1 MKKIKEKLTDRTMY
15 IYLYYQS
22 IKNKQSFRFLG
33 VIACIG
39 LVLLASFSG
48 GIEAFADI
56 QSSAKL
62 AETGTEQLV
71 KIIGNSALFICI
83 CLFGITQFF
92 GVELGRWGKKLIFS
106 AILGSAVILNAS
118 FLRDL
123 IWGNVGAN

>member
-1 MKKIKEKLTDRTMY
+1 MNWMIKRKYRIISWQRVALCAAA
-15 IYLYYQS
+15 I
-22 IKNKQSFRFLG
+22 
-33 VIACIG
+33 VVV
-39 LVLLASFSG
+39 LVVSTVG
-48 GIEAFADI
+48 GTHVYADI

-92 GVELGRWGKKLIFS
+92 GVDLGRWGKRLIFS
-106 AILGSAVILNAS
+106 AILGSAVILNAT

-123 IWGNVGAN
+123 IWGNVGG

>member
-1 MKKIKEKLTDRTMY
+1 MNEIKKGLHHNFYGILPWRRLSMCV
-15 IYLYYQS
+15 
-22 IKNKQSFRFLG
+22 G
-33 VIACIG
+33 V
-39 LVLLASFSG
+39 LAVVVMLSTVGSTQVY
-48 GIEAFADI
+48 ADI

-92 GVELGRWGKKLIFS
+92 GVELGRWGKRLIFS
-106 AILGSAVILNAS
+106 AILGSAVILNAT

-123 IWGNVGAN
+123 IWGNVGG

>member
-1 MKKIKEKLTDRTMY
+1 MY
-15 IYLYYQS
+15 ICLYYEL
-22 IKNKQSFRFLG
+22 IKNKKSFRLLC

-39 LVLLASFSG
+39 LILLASFSG
-48 GIEAFADI
+48 SVEAFADI

-83 CLFGITQFF
+83 CLFGISQFF

-123 IWGNVGAN
+123 IWGNVGTN

>member
-1 MKKIKEKLTDRTMY
+1 MY
-15 IYLYYQS
+15 ICLYYQS
-22 IKNKQSFRFLG
+22 IKNKKSFRFLG

-39 LVLLASFSG
+39 LVLLAFFSG
-48 GIEAFADI
+48 SIEAFADI

-123 IWGNVGAN
+123 IWGNVGTN

>member
-1 MKKIKEKLTDRTMY
+1 MGSLARSKNWHRKYAY
-15 IYLYYQS
+15 IVGFSL
-22 IKNKQSFRFLG
+22 ILGIFFLG
-33 VIACIG
+33 STTAY
-39 LVLLASFSG
+39 
-48 GIEAFADI
+48 ADI

-106 AILGSAVILNAS
+106 AILGSAVILNAT

-123 IWGNVGAN
+123 VWGNVGG

>member
-1 MKKIKEKLTDRTMY
+1 MKKEKCHYFYQRDFWRWSAFCLGSLTA
-15 IYLYYQS
+15 ILLF
-22 IKNKQSFRFLG
+22 SF
-33 VIACIG
+33 IG
-39 LVLLASFSG
+39 GTQVY
-48 GIEAFADI
+48 ADI

-92 GVELGRWGKKLIFS
+92 GVELGRWGKRLIFS
-106 AILGSAVILNAS
+106 AILGSAVILNAT

-123 IWGNVGAN
+123 IWGNVGR

>member
-1 MKKIKEKLTDRTMY
+1 MNLMNKRKYRIISWKRVAFCITAILVA
-15 IYLYYQS
+15 LAVS
-22 IKNKQSFRFLG
+22 IAG
-33 VIACIG
+33 ETHVY
-39 LVLLASFSG
+39 
-48 GIEAFADI
+48 ADI

-92 GVELGRWGKKLIFS
+92 GVELGRWGKRLIFS
-106 AILGSAVILNAS
+106 AILGSAVILNAT

-123 IWGNVGAN
+123 IWGNVGG

>member
-1 MKKIKEKLTDRTMY
+1 MNWM
-15 IYLYYQS
+15 
-22 IKNKQSFRFLG
+22 NKRKYRIISWQRVALC
-33 VIACIG
+33 IAAI
-39 LVLLASFSG
+39 LVVLAVSTAG
-48 GIEAFADI
+48 GTYVYADI

-92 GVELGRWGKKLIFS
+92 GVELGRWGKRLIFS
-106 AILGSAVILNAS
+106 AILGSAVILNAT

-123 IWGNVGAN
+123 IWGNVGG

>member
-1 MKKIKEKLTDRTMY
+1 MKNIKETLKDRIMY
-15 IYLYYQS
+15 NYLYYKS
-22 IKNKQSFRFLG
+22 VKNKKLFHFLG
-33 VIACIG
+33 VIACIS
-39 LVLLASFSG
+39 LALLASFSG
-48 GIEAFADI
+48 GVEAFADI